1 MFIPV
6 RCQTPVMSAMSF
18 QSLNKYF
25 CANGVRLS
33 VKARFLH
40 ANSQHFA
47 DQAIKHSLTLIF
59 LKILKLLI
67 RSPTVSTRCLF

>member
-6 RCQTPVMSAMSF
+6 RCQTLVMSAMSV

-25 CANGVRLS
+25 CANRVQLS

-40 ANSQHFA
+40 ANRQHFV
-47 DQAIKHSLTLIF
+47 DQAIELSLTF
-59 LKILKLLI
+59 FKILKLLA
-67 RSPTVSTRCLF
+67 RSPTVSTRCSF